1 MDKFDAKI
9 RIFFFLA
16 SFSHTVFISFFRS
29 THFINLLMLP
39 LVLLVM
45 WVFVLPKPEIS
56 NTENAFPLFL
66 YAFQQLRDQRIVML
80 IVSLALIVMQAFFLT
95 EVINR
100 QGVLREASHLPA
112 LLYVV
117 LMSCFPEQLSFNPL
131 LFANFFII
139 IFLNSI
145 FNFFRSETAVFEVF
159 DAGLF
164 IGIGALFYWPCLF
177 LFPIIWAGLY
187 VLRPFELREWI
198 ASIVGVFLPFLFFGT
213 LLYWFNILSLNSL
226 IAMLEPFY
234 NVQFS
239 TAYNGTYIILFVILL
254 IILLASLFR
263 FSRDLNTFAKV
274 RTRKFLAIIVW
285 FFLFAGLSYLVSVKR
300 TMISL
305 SFLAIPLSVIISN
318 YFLSLK
324 NQILAE
330 LIFLLL
336 LAAVIYNQ
344 VLYFLQ
350 FSNF

>member
-1 MDKFDAKI
+1 
-9 RIFFFLA
+9 
-16 SFSHTVFISFFRS
+16 
-29 THFINLLMLP
+29 MLP

-45 WVFVLPKPEIS
+45 WVFVLPKPEIG

-66 YAFQQLRDQRIVML
+66 YAFQTLREQRTLAVVVSLLL
-80 IVSLALIVMQAFFLT
+80 IVLQAFLLT
-95 EVINR
+95 AVINR
-100 QGVLREASHLPA
+100 QGVLRDASHLPA

-145 FNFFRSETAVFEVF
+145 FNFFRSDSAVFEVF

-164 IGIGALFYWPCLF
+164 IGVASLFYWPCLF
-177 LFPIIWAGLY
+177 LFPLIWAGLY
-187 VLRPFELREWI
+187 VLRPFDWHEWA
-198 ASIVGVFLPFLFFGT
+198 ASFTGVFLPFIFFGGI
-213 LLYWFNILSLNSL
+213 LYWFDMLSFNSMKA
-226 IAMLEPFY
+226 ILEPFY

-239 TAYNGTYIILFVILL
+239 TAYNGTYIILFVILAGIL
-254 IILLASLFR
+254 IASLIR
-263 FSRDLNTFAKV
+263 FFQDLNTFARI

-285 FFLFAGLSYLVSVKR
+285 FFIFAGLSYLVSVKR

-305 SFLAIPLSVIISN
+305 SFLAIPLSVIMSN

-324 NQILAE
+324 NKLLAE
-330 LIFLLL
+330 LVFLLL

>member
-1 MDKFDAKI
+1 M
-9 RIFFFLA
+9 
-16 SFSHTVFISFFRS
+16 FISFFRTS
-29 THFINLLMLP
+29 QLVNLLMLP

-45 WVFVLPKPEIS
+45 WVFVIPKPEIS

-66 YAFQQLRDQRIVML
+66 YAFQELRSQRVLMIGFSLLMIVL
-80 IVSLALIVMQAFFLT
+80 QAFFLT
-95 EVINR
+95 AVINR
-100 QGVLREASHLPA
+100 QNVLKESSHLPA
-112 LLYVV
+112 LLYVI

-145 FNFFRSETAVFEVF
+145 FNFFKQETAVYEVF

-164 IGIGALFYWPCLF
+164 IGIASLFYWPCLF
-177 LFPIIWAGLY
+177 LFPLIWASLY
-187 VLRPFELREWI
+187 ILRPFEWQEWV
-198 ASIVGVFLPFLFFGT
+198 ASFAGVFLPFLFFGAI
-213 LLYWFNILSLNSL
+213 LYWFDMLSFNS
-226 IAMLEPFY
+226 IKAILEPFY
-234 NVQFS
+234 KVQFS
-239 TAYNGTYIILFVILL
+239 TAYNGTYIILFIILL
-254 IILLASLFR
+254 VILLASLLR
-263 FSRDLNTFAKV
+263 FFQDLSTFAKV
-274 RTRKFLAIIVW
+274 RTKKFLAIIVW
-285 FFLFAGLSYLVSVKR
+285 FFLFAGLSYLISVKR

-324 NQILAE
+324 NQLLAE
-330 LIFLLL
+330 MVFLLL

>member
-1 MDKFDAKI
+1 
-9 RIFFFLA
+9 
-16 SFSHTVFISFFRS
+16 
-29 THFINLLMLP
+29 MLP

-66 YAFQQLRDQRIVML
+66 YAFQELREQRLLMIGISLLL
-80 IVSLALIVMQAFFLT
+80 IVLQAFFLT
-95 EVINR
+95 AVINR
-100 QGVLREASHLPA
+100 QAVLRDATHLPA

-145 FNFFRSETAVFEVF
+145 FNFFRSDTAVFEVF

-164 IGIGALFYWPCLF
+164 IGIACLFYWPCFF
-177 LFPIIWAGLY
+177 LFPLIWAGLF
-187 VLRPFELREWI
+187 VLRPFQWREWM
-198 ASIVGVFLPFLFFGT
+198 ASILGLILPFLFFGAI
-213 LLYWFNILSLNSL
+213 LYWFNMLSYNSMK
-226 IAMLEPFY
+226 AVLEPFY
-234 NVQFS
+234 NVEFS
-239 TAYNGTYIILFVILL
+239 TAYNGTYIILFIILVV
-254 IILLASLFR
+254 ILLASLLR
-263 FSRDLNTFAKV
+263 FSQDLNTFAKV

-305 SFLAIPLSVIISN
+305 SFLAIPLSVILSN

-324 NQILAE
+324 NQFLAE

>member
-1 MDKFDAKI
+1 
-9 RIFFFLA
+9 
-16 SFSHTVFISFFRS
+16 
-29 THFINLLMLP
+29 MLP
-39 LVLLVM
+39 LILMVM

-66 YAFQQLRDQRIVML
+66 YAFQELRDQRVLMIG
-80 IVSLALIVMQAFFLT
+80 VSLAMIVLQAFFLT
-95 EVINR
+95 TVINR
-100 QGVLREASHLPA
+100 QGVLRDSTHLPA

-145 FNFFRSETAVFEVF
+145 FNFFRSDTAVYEVF

-164 IGIGALFYWPCLF
+164 IGIASLFYWPCLF
-177 LFPIIWAGLY
+177 LFPLIWAGLF
-187 VLRPFELREWI
+187 VLRPFAWQEWI
-198 ASIVGVFLPFLFFGT
+198 ASFVGVFLPFLFFGSI
-213 LLYWFNILSLNSL
+213 LYWFNMLSFNSL
-226 IAMLEPFY
+226 KAILEPFY
-234 NVQFS
+234 KVQFS
-239 TAYNGTYIILFVILL
+239 TAYNGTYIILF
-254 IILLASLFR
+254 IILLVILIASLFR
-263 FSRDLNTFAKV
+263 FSQDLNTFAKV

-324 NQILAE
+324 NQLLAE
-330 LIFLLL
+330 LVFLLL
-336 LAAVIYNQ
+336 LSAVIYNQ